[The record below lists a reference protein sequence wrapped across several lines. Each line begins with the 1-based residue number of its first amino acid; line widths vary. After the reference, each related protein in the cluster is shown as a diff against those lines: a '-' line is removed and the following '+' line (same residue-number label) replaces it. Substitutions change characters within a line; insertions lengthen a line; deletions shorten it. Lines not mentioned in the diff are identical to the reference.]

1 MLLEVFAATA
11 EFDIFVLAIEASLHT
26 LVPSLKPKA
35 RPVSFHHRSLVF
47 GWLFSCR
54 GGTTC
59 LLRGFFSAYAVGV
72 LVRCRWDGD
81 LQHQW
86 SYSQEWG
93 VCRRV

>member
-47 GWLFSCR
+47 G
-54 GGTTC
+54 
-59 LLRGFFSAYAVGV
+59 
-72 LVRCRWDGD
+72 
-81 LQHQW
+81 
-86 SYSQEWG
+86 
-93 VCRRV
+93 